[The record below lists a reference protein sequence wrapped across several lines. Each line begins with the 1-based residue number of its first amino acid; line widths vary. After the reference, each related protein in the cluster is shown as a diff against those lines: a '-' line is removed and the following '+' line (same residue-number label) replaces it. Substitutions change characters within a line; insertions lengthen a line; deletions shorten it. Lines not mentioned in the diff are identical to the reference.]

1 MKHGVTYLIL
11 ILLTLATVQAQPDAA
26 TVRGND
32 FWVTFLYNYHETA
45 SYNPGQ
51 LGITC
56 IGDQSCNVNV
66 SSPTGSDNLF
76 LNSGNGFHV
85 THVVGD
91 NNNMPVATVYN
102 GGYHITSSSDIWLY
116 ARNYIRGTQDIAAVV
131 PTALLD
137 TAYIVQDYP
146 SWNYGSQVAFVA
158 TENNTT
164 LTMTVPCDIQGASI
178 TAGTTLTL
186 TLMAGQSYYLVSDG
200 NSSSFTGMRVV
211 SNGKPFAAFQ
221 GGRRVLVPQGG
232 SGSDM
237 LFEQILPTRL
247 WGTEFIVPGA
257 AAQNGYNYVRIT
269 SSEDSCVVS
278 VDGASPITL
287 MENATAE
294 YSIPTGGVKHISAT
308 KPVCVIL
315 YLTSY
320 NTAGSTGDPSSVTI
334 APINGG
340 VYESRFRTQTTIG
353 IDNNS
358 HYLNIVCDTSWSDS
372 LLLDGQAPAN
382 FTATS
387 SLYGRYRVYR
397 VQVAGDMNH
406 HLLNSSGPFVA
417 YAYGLGYY
425 ESYAFSLGFNPVS
438 GRIHDTVECHDTV
451 CQYESF
457 EGCGF
462 SIDSGETAT
471 AGALERWRQ
480 AVGNDTVHHYHLSLV
495 VRSVADS
502 VVEGQITR
510 GDTLF
515 FHGDTLTA
523 AGNYLYSLTAANGCD
538 SIVRLHLMYS
548 MDTIEYY
555 DTVCQ
560 GQAYSGYG
568 FNITTTQTAGTRAY
582 WDDWGD
588 SLCRY
593 CLWLTVLPIS
603 YTDTTVCVFMG
614 DTVFHDGDTLV
625 DTGAYTTIY
634 TAANGCD
641 SVFTLHLRYEEM
653 RLEAS
658 ADGICPGDSV
668 TLTAI
673 GTHTAWWVSTP
684 PDETLAGQQ
693 EMTTIVVRPQQSTT
707 YCLFSR
713 EGGEMIGCIDVGVE
727 APPELCVQLSI
738 PIIDFD
744 YPVVH
749 FNDCSESG
757 VVSNWTFSEY
767 GISAGED
774 VTVSQRKVMRKFQHP
789 LPDSVVVTLQ
799 SCNQYHCCADTVF
812 CVPTKI
818 RSVWWP
824 NVFTPGEEQNNR
836 FGCVTSIDIVEY
848 ELFIYNRLGLQVFHS
863 ADPTAAWD
871 GTCEGVPVQQGAY
884 VYRWYIRD
892 VYGSL
897 KNGVGTV
904 TLIR

>member
-11 ILLTLATVQAQPDAA
+11 ILLTLATVQAQPSPQCPEL
-26 TVRGND
+26 TNKGTD
-32 FWVTFLYNYHETA
+32 FWFMYLYNMNINSGSWTSHRSLIVA
-45 SYNPGQ
+45 
-51 LGITC
+51 
-56 IGDQSCNVNV
+56 GDQSATIQVEGPSGATSTFTVPGGSYDDTHEYGTNVL
-66 SSPTGSDNLF
+66 T
-76 LNSGNGFHV
+76 
-85 THVVGD
+85 
-91 NNNMPVATVYN
+91 VATPYN
-102 GGYHITSSSDIWLY
+102 GGYHITSSQPVFAY
-116 ARNYIRGTQDIAAVV
+116 TRNYVESTHDVATLL
-131 PTALLD
+131 PTYTLD
-137 TAYIVQDYP
+137 THYIVQDYP
-146 SWNYGSQVAFVA
+146 SQQYGGEVGFVA
-158 TENNTT
+158 TEDNTV
-164 LTMTVPCDIQGASI
+164 LTMTVPCDIANTSI
-178 TAGTTLTL
+178 AAGTTLTP
-186 TLMAGQSYYLVSDG
+186 TLMQGQAYMLLGEGSLAGMEV
-200 NSSSFTGMRVV
+200 T
-211 SNGKPFAAFQ
+211 SNGKPFAMFQ
-221 GGRRVLVPQGG
+221 GGWNPSVPENVGG
-232 SGSDM
+232 RDHIY
-237 LFEQILPTRL
+237 EQALPVKY
-247 WGTEFIVPGA
+247 WGTEFIVMSSA
-257 AAQNGYNYVRIT
+257 EQSVNQIRIT
-269 SSEDSCVVS
+269 SSEDGCVVTS
-278 VDGASPITL
+278 NGISLGTLGAGQTMTQTCL
-287 MENATAE
+287 ANASYA
-294 YSIPTGGVKHISAT
+294 ISAS
-308 KPVCVIL
+308 KPVMVVL
-315 YLTSY
+315 YLGSY
-320 NTAGSTGDPSSVTI
+320 TAGGNTGDPASVI
-334 APINGG
+334 IPPLDRG
-340 VYESRFRTQTTIG
+340 VCESRFVLHNTPLLTT
-353 IDNNS
+353 
-358 HYLNIVCDTSWSDS
+358 HRLCVVCDTAYCNG
-372 LLLDGQAPAN
+372 LTLDGNPVPPS
-382 FTATS
+382 TTVVDGHR
-387 SLYGRYRVYR
+387 LYRLVVTGGGHTL
-397 VQVAGDMNH
+397 Q
-406 HLLNSSGPFVA
+406 NSVGPFVA
-417 YAYGLGYY
+417 YAYGIGHY
-425 ESYAFSLGFNPVS
+425 EGYAFPLGFGLGLELV
-438 GRIHDTVECHDTV
+438 HDTVECHDTV

-502 VVEGQITR
+502 VVESQIAR

-538 SIVRLHLMYS
+538 SIVRLHLIYS

-588 SLCRY
+588 SLYRY

-603 YTDTTVCVFMG
+603 YTDTTVYVFMG
-614 DTVFHDGDTLV
+614 DTVFHNGDTLV

-668 TLTAI
+668 TLTAT

-774 VTVSQRKVMRKFQHP
+774 VTVSQRKVIRKFQHP

-836 FGCVTSIDIVEY
+836 FGCVTSIDIAEY